1 MPSLQLL
8 DFGKIL
14 VPARSL
20 NDGEHYGGTEEQ
32 EFGLEDRMVGLQHFI
47 INTHHK
53 YLIYTR

>member
-1 MPSLQLL
+1 MSSLQRL

-32 EFGLEDRMVGLQHFI
+32 EFGLEDRMVELQHFI
-47 INTHHK
+47 MNTHHK